1 MKLRLAAR
9 LWSPTL
15 VLMVMLALMVG
26 LASVR
31 TRSLIDAASQAQRQ
45 QQSRL
50 TLSYEWQG
58 LLQTQAQMLG
68 TEGAP
73 ASTGPLQSRGAELAR
88 QLTPLL
94 DTDQER
100 QLLQALVAPLTRES
114 LPTGLA
120 AAARLIQ
127 LQEAR
132 ADALHARISQERM
145 RTVWLVGGVMAVVVV
160 VLAIASTLLVR
171 TVCHPLAELAQAA
184 RRIGEGDLTVQLS
197 TERPDEIGDV
207 MRSVVAMRDGLRGIV
222 GQVQQSAE
230 SIHGAS
236 REVSSGNLDLS
247 QRTERAAGNLQR
259 TASAMQ
265 TLADTMVHSAQSAAS
280 ADQLAAR
287 AADVARQGGD
297 AMQQVVA
304 TMDRIHASSRQIADI
319 IGVIDGIA
327 FQTNILALNAA
338 VEAARAGEQGRG
350 FAVVASEVRSL
361 ASRSATA
368 AREIKDLIVGSVQ
381 AVEHGGVQV
390 RDAGQRMA
398 EIVSSVQDVSTR
410 LQEIT
415 TDTAQQSTGMGELR
429 GSVDELDQMTQQN
442 SALVEQ
448 SAAAADSLQEQA
460 GRLQGMVSR
469 FRLGAG
475 ADAPALTLTPSQA
488 STGNRPAPARP
499 AALSAATAT
508 AASRAPAATARPA
521 GRPTSPPVSPAP
533 SAPAPA
539 APATV
544 DAGDDWATF

>member
-1 MKLRLAAR
+1 MNLRLAAR

-15 VLMVMLALMVG
+15 VLIVMLALMVG

-31 TRSLIDAASQAQRQ
+31 TRSLIDDATREQRQ
-45 QQSRL
+45 QQARL
-50 TLSYEWQG
+50 TLSYEFQG
-58 LLQTQAQMLG
+58 LLQTQAQALG
-68 TEGAP
+68 STGAEGAA
-73 ASTGPLQSRGAELAR
+73 ASTAPLQAQGAELAR
-88 QLTPLL
+88 KLTPLL

-100 QLLQALVAPLTRES
+100 QLLQTLAAPLTREGLS
-114 LPTGLA
+114 PALA

-132 ADALHARISQERM
+132 ADALHERISRERM

-197 TERPDEIGDV
+197 TERQDEIGDV

-265 TLADTMVHSAQSAAS
+265 SLADTMVHSAQSAAS

-350 FAVVASEVRSL
+350 FAVVASEVRGL
-361 ASRSATA
+361 ASRSATP
-368 AREIKDLIVGSVQ
+368 AREIKDLIGGSVQ

-398 EIVSSVQDVSTR
+398 EIVSSVQDVSSR

-460 GRLQGMVSR
+460 GRLQGVVSR

-475 ADAPALTLTPSQA
+475 ADAPALPLTPSQT
-488 STGNRPAPARP
+488 SNGNRPAPAR
-499 AALSAATAT
+499 T
-508 AASRAPAATARPA
+508 AAPRAPAAAARPA
-521 GRPTSPPVSPAP
+521 GRPTTPPVSPAP